1 MSTVAEVATRTLD
14 AAAAA
19 PTPTASA
26 PLLEVRDVAKR
37 FPVTRDL
44 AALLRHPLRRGRVTA
59 LDGVSFSARRG
70 ECVGVLGPNGAGKST
85 LFRVLLTLVL
95 PDAGSATVCG
105 LDVAD
110 DAEAVRTLVA
120 GVSPDERSVYWRL
133 DARENLRLYATFR
146 GLRGAERESRI
157 GEALA
162 AVGLEDAGPQLVGR
176 FSSGMRQRLLI
187 ARALLARP
195 ALLLLDE
202 PTRSLDP
209 LAARAFRAFIREE
222 LVGRQGCT
230 VVLATHMAEEAFDVC
245 DRVVVLDRGRVVAE
259 GSAARLAAAHGDGE
273 CELWVPAGA
282 LGAVERAAES
292 LGGGDGPARV
302 TGAAD
307 AAEPGWLAV
316 RVALPGEAG
325 ADAAAALVDRLVT
338 AGTAVAR
345 VEPVRPS
352 LAELLERVTAAGR
365 GGRTAGGEARRDA

>member
-1 MSTVAEVATRTLD
+1 V
-14 AAAAA
+14 
-19 PTPTASA
+19 
-26 PLLEVRDVAKR
+26 LEVRDVAKR
-37 FPVTRDL
+37 FPATRDL
-44 AALLRHPLRRGRVTA
+44 GALLRHPLRRDWVTA

-85 LFRVLLTLVL
+85 LFRLLLTLVL
-95 PDAGSATVCG
+95 PDAGSATICG

-133 DARENLRLYATFR
+133 SAHENLRLYATFR
-146 GLRGAERESRI
+146 GLRGAQREARV

-162 AVGLEDAGPQLVGR
+162 VVGLEGVGPQLVGR

-195 ALLLLDE
+195 TLLLLDE

-209 LAARAFRAFIREE
+209 LAARAFRAFIRDE
-222 LVGRQGCT
+222 LVGRRGCT
-230 VVLATHMAEEAFDVC
+230 VVLATHTAEEAFDVC

-259 GSAARLAAAHGDGE
+259 GSAARLAAAHGGGE
-273 CELWVPAGA
+273 CALWVPAGGLA
-282 LGAVERAAES
+282 EVERAARA
-292 LGGGDGPARV
+292 LAAGDERVRV
-302 TGAAD
+302 TGAAESG
-307 AAEPGWLAV
+307 EPGWLAV
-316 RVALPGEAG
+316 RVALPAG
-325 ADAAAALVDRLVT
+325 ADAAAALVEQLVA

-352 LAELLERVTAAGR
+352 LAELLERVTDAGR
-365 GGRTAGGEARRDA
+365 GARAGGARRDA